1 MESESTYQWD
11 RIIGS
16 IVGPRVRVAEHLG
29 SDRDD
34 LLQVG
39 RLAALEAEASW
50 TPSGGRSLPSWV
62 YYMVACTVR
71 DYLRGLSTRVMSEYE
86 EGRLVGALPLEYE
99 SDARAVARNA
109 LDLLRAS
116 LPEPMWAALWLRHA
130 EGADVDEL
138 AQHFGTTNTAI
149 RQRLTYA
156 RTRSLTILG
165 FPL

>member
-1 MESESTYQWD
+1 MERTYQWD

-39 RLAALEAEASW
+39 RVAALEAEASW
-50 TPSGGRSLPSWV
+50 TPEGGRSLPSWV
-62 YYMVACTVR
+62 YYRVACAVR
-71 DYLRGLSTRVMSEYE
+71 DYLRGLGTRVMSAYADDV
-86 EGRLVGALPLEYE
+86 LVGPLDYG
-99 SDARAVARNA
+99 SDARAIARNA
-109 LDLLRAS
+109 LDVLRAS

-130 EGADVDEL
+130 EGAELDEV
-138 AQHFGTTNTAI
+138 AQYFGVSHAAI

-156 RTRSLTILG
+156 RNRSLTILG